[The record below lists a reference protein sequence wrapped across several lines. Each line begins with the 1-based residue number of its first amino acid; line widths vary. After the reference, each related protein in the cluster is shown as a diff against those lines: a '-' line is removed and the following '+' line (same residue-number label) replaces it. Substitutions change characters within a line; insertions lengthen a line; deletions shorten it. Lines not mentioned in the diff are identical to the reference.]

1 MSLDLDPIT
10 AELIASASVYASE
23 EMGIAVRD
31 AAYSP
36 NIKERLDHSCAL
48 FDRHARLIAQA
59 EHIPVHLGSL
69 PWGLRRSLAWL
80 AERGRAMRRGE
91 MIVVND
97 PYLAGTHLNDVTVIR
112 AIFSGERLVGYAA
125 NKAHHTDV
133 GGAVPGSMPPDA
145 GDLFAEGVVLP
156 PLVLMRDDVI
166 VDETVELL
174 MANSRMPQQ
183 RAGDLR
189 AQIAGN
195 VVGERRFL
203 ELIERYGTETV
214 EAAFE
219 KALDDGERRTR
230 AALRSLPDG
239 VIEHEDVMED
249 ERGEPSIVLRLRLE
263 KRGDGISLD
272 YAGTAEQRSMPLNS
286 VYGVTLSGAYYALR
300 AVTDPRIPMND
311 GSFRPISITVPEGTL
326 LNPRRPASVSAGN
339 VETSMR
345 NADLVLGALARLAPG
360 RVPAQSGGSMNNVM
374 IGGLDERGE
383 SWAFYETNGC
393 GMGARP
399 GADGIDAIHAHMT
412 NTLNTPI
419 EAIERTMPLTMT
431 AYEFADDSAGDGTFR
446 GGSGIVRGFIL
457 RGGSA
462 RVSLIAERHA
472 VAPRGTNGG
481 GDGTCGSHTFV
492 ASDGSSHALP
502 AKCTVPLEPGDGIV
516 LRTAGGGGYGP
527 PQERDPDARRSDA
540 ANEVHTAPR
549 LHARATVRR

>member
-1 MSLDLDPIT
+1 MVDPIT
-10 AELIASASVYASE
+10 AEIIASAAVYASE

-48 FDRHARLIAQA
+48 FDRQARLIAQA

-69 PWGLRRSLAWL
+69 PWGLRTSLAWL
-80 AERGRAMRRGE
+80 RERGRAPRRGE

-97 PYLAGTHLNDVTVIR
+97 PYLSGTHLNDVTVVR
-112 AIFSGERLVGYAA
+112 GIFWDDRLVGYAA

-133 GGAVPGSMPPDA
+133 GGAAPGSMPPDA
-145 GDLFAEGVVLP
+145 RDLFAEGVVFTPTL
-156 PLVLMRDDVI
+156 LMRDDLV

-174 MANSRMPQQ
+174 MANSRMPHQ

-189 AQIAGN
+189 AQVAGN

-203 ELIERYGTETV
+203 ELVERYGIDAV

-230 AALRSLPDG
+230 AALRELPDG
-239 VIEHEDVMED
+239 SVTHEDVIED
-249 ERGEPSIVLRLRLE
+249 ERGEPSIVLRVRLE
-263 KRGDGISLD
+263 KRGDSLVLD
-272 YAGTAEQRSMPLNS
+272 YAGTAPQTVLPLNS
-286 VYGVTLSGAYYALR
+286 VYGVTLSGAYYAVR
-300 AVTDPRIPMND
+300 AVTGPRIPMND
-311 GSFRPISITVPEGTL
+311 GSFRAIEVRVPEGTI
-326 LNPRRPASVSAGN
+326 LNPRRPAPVSGGN

-360 RVPAQSGGSMNNVM
+360 RVPAQSGGSMNNVT
-374 IGGLDERGE
+374 IGGRDGAGA

-419 EAIERTMPLTMT
+419 EAIERTLPLLVTT
-431 AYEFADDSAGDGTFR
+431 YEFNDRSAGQGTFR
-446 GGSGIVRGFIL
+446 GGSGLVRGFSL
-457 RGGSA
+457 RAGSA
-462 RVSLIAERHA
+462 TMSLMAERH
-472 VAPRGTNGG
+472 VVRPRGVDGG
-481 GDGTCGSHTFV
+481 GDGGCGSHTFAGAGGEV
-492 ASDGSSHALP
+492 RELP
-502 AKCTVPLEPGDGIV
+502 AKTIVTLQPGDEVVI
-516 LRTAGGGGYGP
+516 RTAGGGGYGP
-527 PQERDPDARRSDA
+527 VAERSPA
-540 ANEVHTAPR
+540 ANARDRADGIATIGESPR
-549 LHARATVRR
+549 PRG

>member
-1 MSLDLDPIT
+1 MIATLDPIT
-10 AELIASASVYASE
+10 AELVASALVYASE

-48 FDRHARLIAQA
+48 FDTRGRLVAQA

-69 PWGLRRSLAWL
+69 PWGLRRTLEWL
-80 AERGRAMRRGE
+80 RERGRTLGQGE

-97 PYLAGTHLNDVTVIR
+97 PYLSGTHLNDVTVIR
-112 AIFSGERLVGYAA
+112 AIYHGERLVGYAA

-145 GDLFAEGVVLP
+145 RDLFAEGCVVP
-156 PLVLMRDDVI
+156 PQLLMRDDRV

-174 MANSRMPQQ
+174 RANSRTPEA

-203 ELIERYGTETV
+203 ELVDRFGIDV
-214 EAAFE
+214 VDAALD
-219 KALDDGERRTR
+219 KALADGERRTR
-230 AALRSLPDG
+230 AALRELPDG
-239 VIEHEDVMED
+239 VVEHQDVLED
-249 ERGEPSIVLRLRLE
+249 ERGQPSIVLRVRLE
-263 KRGDGISLD
+263 KRGDALVLD
-272 YAGTAEQRSMPLNS
+272 YTGTAPQVAMPLNA

-311 GSFRPISITVPEGTL
+311 GSFRPVDIRAPEGTI
-326 LNPRRPASVSAGN
+326 LNPRRPAPVSAGN

-360 RVPAQSGGSMNNVM
+360 RLPAQSGGSMNNVL
-374 IGGLDERGE
+374 IGGTDASGR

-399 GADGIDAIHAHMT
+399 DADGIDGIHVHMT

-419 EAIERTMPLTMT
+419 EAIERTMPLLIT
-431 AYEFADDSAGDGTFR
+431 AYEFAENSAGAGEFR
-446 GGSGIVRGFIL
+446 GGSGLVRAFAL
-457 RGGSA
+457 REGTA
-462 RVSLIAERHA
+462 TASLLAERHA
-472 VAPRGTNGG
+472 VRPKGAEGG
-481 GDGTCGSHTFV
+481 GDGAPGMHVFV
-492 ASDGSSHALP
+492 TREGEARELP
-502 AKCTVPLEPGDGIV
+502 AKTTVAMEPGDAIIV
-516 LRTAGGGGYGP
+516 RTAGGGGYGDADAREAAAG
-527 PQERDPDARRSDA
+527 ERDRRDGIA
-540 ANEVHTAPR
+540 AAS
-549 LHARATVRR
+549 

>member
-1 MSLDLDPIT
+1 MQTTLDPIT
-10 AELIASASVYASE
+10 AELVSSALIYASE

-48 FDRHARLIAQA
+48 FDARARLVAQA

-69 PWGLRRSLAWL
+69 PWGLRRTLAWL
-80 AERGRAMRRGE
+80 AERGRTLAPGE

-97 PYLAGTHLNDVTVIR
+97 PYLSGTHLNDVTVIR
-112 AIFSGERLVGYAA
+112 AIFHGERLVGYAA
-125 NKAHHTDV
+125 NKAHQTDV

-145 GDLFAEGVVLP
+145 RDLFAEGAVITP
-156 PLVLMRDDVI
+156 TVLMRGDRV

-174 MANSRMPQQ
+174 MANSRTPEA

-203 ELIERYGTETV
+203 ELVDRYGIDV
-214 EAAFE
+214 VDAALE

-230 AALRSLPDG
+230 AALRALPDG
-239 VIEHEDVMED
+239 VVSHEDVMED
-249 ERGEPSIVLRLRLE
+249 EHGVPSIVLRVRLE
-263 KRGDGISLD
+263 KRGDGIVLD
-272 YAGTAEQRSMPLNS
+272 YDGTAPQRAMPLNS

-311 GSFRPISITVPEGTL
+311 GSFRPIDVRVPEGTL
-326 LNPRRPASVSAGN
+326 LNPRRPAPVSAGN

-345 NADLVLGALARLAPG
+345 NADLVLGALALLAPG

-374 IGGLDERGE
+374 IGGLDGAGK

-399 GADGIDAIHAHMT
+399 GADGIDGIHVHMT

-419 EAIERTMPLTMT
+419 EAIERTMPMLIT
-431 AYEFADDSAGDGTFR
+431 AYEFAETSAGDGRFR
-446 GGSGIVRGFIL
+446 GGSGLVRAFAL
-457 RGGSA
+457 REGTA
-462 RVSLIAERHA
+462 TASLLAERHA
-472 VAPRGTNGG
+472 VRPHGTEGG
-481 GDGTCGSHTFV
+481 RDAASGAHVYVTRDGKTR
-492 ASDGSSHALP
+492 DLP
-502 AKCTVPLEPGDGIV
+502 AKTTVAMVPGDAIIV
-516 LRTAGGGGYGP
+516 RTAGGGGYGDP
-527 PQERDPDARRSDA
+527 ALRDDA
-540 ANEVHTAPR
+540 ARARDIADGIGTAE
-549 LHARATVRR
+549 

>member
-1 MSLDLDPIT
+1 MQTALDPIT
-10 AELIASASVYASE
+10 AELVASALVYASE

-48 FDRHARLIAQA
+48 FDAGARLVAQA

-80 AERGRAMRRGE
+80 AERGRSLAPGE

-97 PYLAGTHLNDVTVIR
+97 PYLSGTHLNDVTVIR
-112 AIFSGERLVGYAA
+112 AIFHDGKLVGYAA
-125 NKAHHTDV
+125 NKAHQTDV

-145 GDLFAEGVVLP
+145 RDLFAEGAVIP
-156 PLVLMRDDVI
+156 PTLLMRGERV

-174 MANSRMPQQ
+174 MANSRTPEA

-203 ELIERYGTETV
+203 ELVERYGPDIV
-214 EAAFE
+214 AAALD

-230 AALRSLPDG
+230 AALRALPDG
-239 VIEHEDVMED
+239 IVRHEDVMED
-249 ERGEPSIVLRLRLE
+249 ERGEPSIVLRVRLE
-263 KRGDGISLD
+263 KRGDAIVLD
-272 YAGTAEQRSMPLNS
+272 YDGTSPQQPLPLNS

-311 GSFRPISITVPEGTL
+311 GSFRPVEVRVPEGTL
-326 LNPRRPASVSAGN
+326 LNPRRPAAVSAGN

-345 NADLVLGALARLAPG
+345 NADLVLGALALLAPG

-374 IGGLDERGE
+374 IGGLDGDGR

-399 GADGIDAIHAHMT
+399 HADGIDGIHAHMT

-419 EAIERTMPLTMT
+419 EAIERTMPMLIT
-431 AYEFADDSAGDGTFR
+431 AYEFNAASAGDGTFR
-446 GGSGIVRGFIL
+446 GGSGLVRGFAL
-457 RGGSA
+457 RAGSA
-462 RVSLIAERHA
+462 IASLLAERH
-472 VAPRGTNGG
+472 VVRPKGTEGG
-481 GDGTCGSHTFV
+481 GDGACGTHTFV
-492 ASDGSSHALP
+492 GRDGVERPLP
-502 AKCTVPLEPGDGIV
+502 AKTSVTLEPGDAIV
-516 LRTAGGGGYGP
+516 LRTAGGGGYGAP
-527 PQERDPDARRSDA
+527 CERSRDARERDA
-540 ANEVHTAPR
+540 ADGIGLAE
-549 LHARATVRR
+549 